1 MALISAFLEILQKP
15 TIGDVVLELMAFATP
30 IWAAIVVGVL
40 LGWAWKPNWANLS
53 VGFLDSAAASGG
65 EVKKS
70 AAALSQF
77 VASVPSLSSL
87 KRHFSLEAANSS
99 ESPIPCFEYSSSRLE
114 SEKTSAVNEDDL
126 KHFHKL
132 VEEKDG
138 GPVWIQMM
146 DRSTPNMSYQA
157 WKRDL
162 ETGPPQYRSRTI
174 YEDATPEMLKDFFW
188 DDEFRAKWD
197 DMLVHAETLEECHTT
212 GTMVVQWVRKFP
224 FFCSDREYIIGRRI
238 WQSGGNYYC
247 ITKGVP
253 RSSVPRRSKP
263 RRVDLYYSSWCI
275 RADICL
281 AEFEK
286 SDDTPLLNSAESK
299 RDGQSTA
306 CEVLLFHYEDMG
318 IPWEIAKLGVRQGMW
333 GAVKKIDPGLRAYQ
347 KHRASGAPLSRSAT
361 MAQINAKVDMDA
373 LEAQESTSTSAS
385 EATALVSDEKRS
397 RRGISKALVVGGA
410 LALACSIDRGLLTK
424 AVIFGVARK
433 FARTGQR
440 L

>member
-1 MALISAFLEILQKP
+1 MAMVSAFLEILQKP
-15 TIGDVVLELMAFATP
+15 TIGDMVLELMALATP
-30 IWAAIVVGVL
+30 IWAAIVFGVL

-53 VGFLDSAAASGG
+53 VGFLDSAAANDG
-65 EVKKS
+65 ETKKS
-70 AAALSQF
+70 AAALSQL
-77 VASVPSLSSL
+77 VGSIPSLSSL
-87 KRHFSLEAANSS
+87 KRHFSLEASNPSDSS
-99 ESPIPCFEYSSSRLE
+99 VPCFEYSSSKLGT
-114 SEKTSAVNEDDL
+114 EKTSDVNEDDL
-126 KHFHKL
+126 NHFHKL

-157 WKRDL
+157 WRRDL

-188 DDEFRAKWD
+188 DDEFRVKWD
-197 DMLVHAETLEECHTT
+197 DMLIHSETLEECPTT

-253 RSSVPRRSKP
+253 RSSVPRRNKP

-275 RADICL
+275 RA
-281 AEFEK
+281 
-286 SDDTPLLNSAESK
+286 AESK
-299 RDGQSTA
+299 RDGRSTA

-361 MAQINAKVDMDA
+361 MAQINAKVDVDA
-373 LEAQESTSTSAS
+373 LEAQESTSASAS
-385 EATALVSDEKRS
+385 EAKDLVSIDKPS
-397 RRGISKALVVGGA
+397 RRGISKGLVIGGA
-410 LALACSIDRGLLTK
+410 IALACSLDRGLLTK